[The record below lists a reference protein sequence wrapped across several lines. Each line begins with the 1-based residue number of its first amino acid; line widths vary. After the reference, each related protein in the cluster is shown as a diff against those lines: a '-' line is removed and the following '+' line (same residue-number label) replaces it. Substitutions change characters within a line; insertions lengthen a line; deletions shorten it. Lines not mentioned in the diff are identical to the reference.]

1 MYVYIH
7 TYIYISISILTVLG
21 LWGWAFSSWSK
32 WGLLSGC
39 RAQTSHCSG
48 FHCCGAW
55 VLERW
60 ASAVVVHGLVAT
72 ESSQTRGWTHVP
84 RIGRRILTTG
94 PPGKSKLTT
103 VLNEHWR
110 GNFPRHQ
117 KIWAVLSSSITNTIL
132 EKTIKV
138 RYERHFAQRIL
149 WGCPNRFC
157 TISSLCALWICT
169 SNCVF
174 ILGVSQIISLQLKMA

>member
-1 MYVYIH
+1 MYIYIH
-7 TYIYISISILTVLG
+7 ISISILTVLG
-21 LWGWAFSSWSK
+21 LWGWGFSSWSE

-39 RAQTSHCSG
+39 RAQTSHWVASTVVEHG
-48 FHCCGAW
+48 FW
-55 VLERW
+55 STW

-84 RIGRRILTTG
+84 RTGRRILTTG

-103 VLNEHWR
+103 VLNEHLW
-110 GNFPRHQ
+110 GNFPSHQ

-138 RYERHFAQRIL
+138 RYERHLAQRIL

>member
-1 MYVYIH
+1 MYVCIY
-7 TYIYISISILTVLG
+7 TYTYLYLYWLCWVFEDELSLAGASGGYSLVVEHRLLIAVASTVVEHG
-21 LWGWAFSSWSK
+21 FWS
-32 WGLLSGC
+32 
-39 RAQTSHCSG
+39 T
-48 FHCCGAW
+48 
-55 VLERW
+55 W

-103 VLNEHWR
+103 VLNEHLW
-110 GNFPRHQ
+110 GNFPSHQ

-138 RYERHFAQRIL
+138 RYERHLAQRIL

-157 TISSLCALWICT
+157 TISSLCVLWICT

>member
-7 TYIYISISILTVLG
+7 VSIYLHLYWLCWVFVHELSLAGASWATLWLQSTDFSLQWLPLLWSMGSGAPGLQQLWCMGLT
-21 LWGWAFSSWSK
+21 
-32 WGLLSGC
+32 
-39 RAQTSHCSG
+39 
-48 FHCCGAW
+48 
-55 VLERW
+55 
-60 ASAVVVHGLVAT
+60 AT

-94 PPGKSKLTT
+94 TPAKSKLTT
-103 VLNEHWR
+103 VLNEHWW

-117 KIWAVLSSSITNTIL
+117 KIWAVLPSSITNTIL
-132 EKTIKV
+132 EKTINKV
-138 RYERHFAQRIL
+138 GYERHLAQTIL

-174 ILGVSQIISLQLKMA
+174 ILGVSQIISLQLKIA